1 MIYRKIAGMKIS
13 GNFFIPH
20 ALHFDAERPKIN
32 K

>member
-13 GNFFIPH
+13 GNFFILH
-20 ALHFDAERPKIN
+20 ALHFETERQKIH